1 MRTCVLLGAVTIAA
15 VIALA
20 CAVPAIVV
28 MTLLRF
34 PVGGA
39 GGSPAA
45 LVVDDIPPVM
55 LGAYRAATKWCPG
68 LPWSIVAAI
77 GKVESDHG
85 RGPELSIAGA
95 EGPLQFLPSTWAAY
109 AVDADDDG
117 VASIWDPADAAAT
130 AARLLCANGG
140 GRPGGLAAA
149 IFEYNHDLRYVQ
161 TVLAWASRYDRG
173 APAGT
178 GAVSA
183 PTPGRSGR
191 GLAPSTAIGGES
203 AAT

>member
-1 MRTCVLLGAVTIAA
+1 MRGCVLLGVVAIAV

-20 CAVPAIVV
+20 CAVPGIVV

-34 PVGGA
+34 PVGDTR
-39 GGSPAA
+39 GSPAA
-45 LVVDDIPPVM
+45 RVVDDIPPAM

-68 LPWSIVAAI
+68 LPWSVVAAI
-77 GKVESDHG
+77 GKVETDHG

-109 AVDADDDG
+109 AVDADGDG

-140 GRPGGLAAA
+140 GRPGGLPGA
-149 IFEYNHDLRYVQ
+149 IFQYNHDERYVQ
-161 TVLAWASRYDRG
+161 AVLAWASRYDQG
-173 APAGT
+173 ALAGVS
-178 GAVSA
+178 AVSDA
-183 PTPGRSGR
+183 SPRRGGR
-191 GLAPSTAIGGES
+191 GLAPSMAIGRES